1 MSADILRTSLGH
13 KVLLCAPFFSRR
25 LAANSSCPLTE
36 LKNETRDVYI
46 QRVSFFCVDV
56 TANPSAIRSDIQMQ
70 LGLKGKKKEKEQLAH
85 NRIKC
90 FWNEIL
96 SSRPY
101 TSHPPPTF
109 TTTSFK
115 NKIRKTLT
123 SQGLYSYWPIIY
135 STEYRV
141 RCHQNKR
148 TWYQVGSPSSKCEEY
163 STPFA
168 EKW

>member
-1 MSADILRTSLGH
+1 M
-13 KVLLCAPFFSRR
+13 
-25 LAANSSCPLTE
+25 CPLFFTTACSQQQLPIDRIE
-36 LKNETRDVYI
+36 KWDKRRIHSTCFY
-46 QRVSFFCVDV
+46 FCVDV

-70 LGLKGKKKEKEQLAH
+70 LGLKGKRKEKEKLVH

-96 SSRPY
+96 SFRPY
-101 TSHPPPTF
+101 TSHPPPPTF

-163 STPFA
+163 SQPFA